1 MSLEHSPQRQRR
13 AKRFGRIPEA
23 VTYGAISRSTLYE
36 WRRER
41 PELFRKNGDSTIVDF
56 DVLDQILD
64 SLRVAKLNPES

>member
-56 DVLDQILD
+56 DILD
-64 SLRVAKLNPES
+64 EILDRLPIAEMKSES